1 MLMVLLDSPSAGGTK
16 ELLER
21 EHIEYVWVVAEFPRV
36 EAIIRLI
43 PYYTD
48 AWWILCLDDD
58 EFPPRTLID

>member
-43 PYYTD
+43 PYYTN
-48 AWWILCLDDD
+48 INPLLYRCLVDIV
-58 EFPPRTLID
+58 PG